1 MRVLILGGTRF
12 IGWHI
17 ASLLKKEGY
26 DVTIFHRGST
36 PLQELSGI
44 RQILG
49 EKSKLPS
56 FRDEFQRFQPE
67 AVIDCIGC
75 TPSDGA
81 RIVEA
86 FRGWVER
93 LVFLSSCDVY
103 RAHAVLHRSTDEPLQ
118 TTPLH
123 EGSPLRTNAFPYR
136 KPGAD
141 PADWR
146 YDYDKIP
153 IERLLLEEPAFQAT
167 VLRLPAVYGPRDYQR
182 RVWEY
187 LRRMDAGRKAIV
199 VSESLSNWRWSR
211 GYVEN
216 VAAAVS
222 HVLTHQPGAVDVFNL
237 GDPVV
242 LSQKEW
248 IERIAEVT
256 DWDGK
261 IVVLP
266 DDQLGP
272 PLRLPYNFTQD
283 WSIDASHIRKATGYS
298 DPFTLKESLRRT
310 VEWHRANPPQLSAAE
325 REQYRQEDDAEDQF
339 LSQA

>member
-17 ASLLKKEGY
+17 ASTLKSKRHR
-26 DVTIFHRGST
+26 VAVFHRGST

-44 RQILG
+44 EEILG
-49 EKSKLPS
+49 EKAELLG
-56 FRDEFQRFQPE
+56 FHDEFRRFRPK
-67 AVIDCIGC
+67 AVIDWIGY

-81 RIVEA
+81 KIVET
-86 FRGWVER
+86 FKGWAER
-93 LVFLSSCDVY
+93 LVFLSSSDVY

-136 KPGAD
+136 KPGANPD
-141 PADWR
+141 DWG

-153 IERLLLEEPAFQAT
+153 IERLLLAEPAFQAT
-167 VLRLPAVYGPRDYQR
+167 VLRLPAVYGPRDYQG

-222 HVLTHQPGAVDVFNL
+222 HVLTYQPAAVGVFNL
-237 GDPVV
+237 SDPVV
-242 LSQKEW
+242 LSQKAW
-248 IERIAEVT
+248 IERIAEAA

-261 IVVLP
+261 IVILP
-266 DDQLGP
+266 DDQLAP

-283 WSIDASHIRKATGYS
+283 WSIDASHIRKATGFS

-325 REQYRQEDDAEDQF
+325 REQYRQEDDAEDQV